1 MPGKSTVYVVDSI
14 IISFGAF
21 VYLLTLTII
30 LHRELVTVA
39 SELNSLQKY
48 TYLWILSLLED
59 QAQE

>member
-1 MPGKSTVYVVDSI
+1 MYVVDSI
-14 IISFGAF
+14 IIRFGAF

-30 LHRELVTVA
+30 LPRELVTVA